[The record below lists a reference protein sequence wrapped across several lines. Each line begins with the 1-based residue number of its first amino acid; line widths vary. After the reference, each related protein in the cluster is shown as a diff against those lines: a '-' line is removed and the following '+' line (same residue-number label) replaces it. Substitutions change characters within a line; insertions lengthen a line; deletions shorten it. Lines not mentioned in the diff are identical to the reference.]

1 MIRVKSVT
9 GFARKSVSTRHFE
22 GHFEFL
28 CKRSIVNRIHRI
40 VEFAVFDRRIL
51 KSVRGGGHVNVLRLI
66 EVIYLVIFVAGMTS
80 VYVVHE
86 SPADVLLEKIVHA
99 VNAAAVASAR
109 DYHIARIR
117 DFYRERFVS
126 VIGSAADRK
135 TERVRRNCVMIGHDR
150 KARSAR
156 LFDIALKLVRRRV
169 HALLRGKRLVFGHIR
184 DLNYRVFG
192 NIAPAHGQ
200 PLHAVSL
207 VIGDVKPVRGSALH
221 GFRVLADAA
230 VKPVRAPSDD
240 KRIACVGADNVA
252 VVLEIAHVDALCIAD
267 REIHFVGQ
275 AIPELFGEPHRAF
288 GGIRRRYGYL
298 RGIFLRSAF
307 SGAGREH
314 RRCGEHA
321 QYKCEY
327 LFHKSILLRGN
338 IYHHNNFII

>member
-1 MIRVKSVT
+1 
-9 GFARKSVSTRHFE
+9 
-22 GHFEFL
+22 
-28 CKRSIVNRIHRI
+28 
-40 VEFAVFDRRIL
+40 
-51 KSVRGGGHVNVLRLI
+51 
-66 EVIYLVIFVAGMTS
+66 MTS

-86 SPADVLLEKIVHA
+86 SPADVLFEEIVYA
-99 VNAAAVASAR
+99 VHAAAVASAR

-117 DFYRERFVS
+117 DLYRKRFVS
-126 VIGSAADRK
+126 VIGNTADRK
-135 TERVRRNCVMIGHDR
+135 TERVRRSCIVIGHDR

-156 LFDIALKLVRRRV
+156 LFDIALKLVRRHV

-184 DLNYRVFG
+184 DLDYRVFG

-240 KRIACVGADNVA
+240 KRIACVGADDVA
-252 VVLEIAHVDALCIAD
+252 VVLKIAHVDALCIAD

-307 SGAGREH
+307 AGAGREH

-327 LFHKSILLRGN
+327 LLHKSILLRGN